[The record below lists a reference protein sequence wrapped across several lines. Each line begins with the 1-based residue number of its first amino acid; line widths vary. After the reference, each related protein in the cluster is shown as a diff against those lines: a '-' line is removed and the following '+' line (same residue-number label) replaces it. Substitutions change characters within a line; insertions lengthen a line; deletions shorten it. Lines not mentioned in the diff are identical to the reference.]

1 VDARV
6 TAARRRVVDMLSTPD
21 QHQAVFQPI
30 LSLADARVVGYEGLS
45 RFAAEPVRP
54 PDQWFAEATR
64 VGLGAEFQAAAIERV
79 LGASAAARLP
89 DESFVSVNVSP
100 RCLAHPA
107 VAAALGLADPSALVI
122 ELTEEEGVDSYATLR
137 RAMAPYLERGVR
149 FAVDDAG
156 AGFASMR
163 HITELGPAFVKLDAN
178 LVRGLHTRH
187 ALQAF
192 LRALNGFT
200 IEIGAVLIAEGVE
213 QTTDLALLTQ
223 MGFPVL
229 AQGYAIARPGPP
241 WPRVSAS
248 ARRAWLAASSGRP
261 AAQPAAP
268 TMPGNGEVAAGT
280 GRPDS

>member
-1 VDARV
+1 
-6 TAARRRVVDMLSTPD
+6 MLSRPD
-21 QHQAVFQPI
+21 CQRSVFQPI
-30 LSLADARVVGYEGLS
+30 LSLADARVAGYEGLS
-45 RFAAEPVRP
+45 RFVAEPVRA
-54 PDQWFAEATR
+54 PDRWFAEATR

-79 LGASAAARLP
+79 LGAAAASRLP
-89 DESFVSVNVSP
+89 DETFVSVNVSP
-100 RCLAHPA
+100 RYLAHPA
-107 VAAALGLADPSALVI
+107 VAAAVSRADPSALVI
-122 ELTEEEGVDSYATLR
+122 ELTEEETVDSYEDLR

-178 LVRGLHTRH
+178 LVRGLHTHH
-187 ALQAF
+187 ARQAF

-241 WPRVSAS
+241 WPRVSTN
-248 ARRAWLAASSGRP
+248 ARRAWLAASSGRT
-261 AAQPAAP
+261 ATQPAASA
-268 TMPGNGEVAAGT
+268 MPGHGGVVAGT